1 MKLKMGNMKGKN
13 FLNIILLLGL
23 VVVAAVLIRY
33 NSNKST
39 IKDSMTGGTASNGGS
54 ASNSG
59 SKSGS
64 NTVDIIGAG
73 PGDESP
79 FMSVNGM
86 ASQTPQNS
94 CNTQPALN
102 PSDLLPNDTNS
113 EWANINPASNDLKN
127 LNLLNP
133 NQLIGIN
140 TVGSSLRNANLQVR
154 SEPAIP
160 KVNVGPW
167 NSSTIETDTFRR
179 PLEIGGCD

>member
-13 FLNIILLLGL
+13 FLNIVLLLGL
-23 VVVAAVLIRY
+23 IVVAAVLIRY

-39 IKDSMTGGTASNGGS
+39 TKDNMTTSSSTGNN
-54 ASNSG
+54 NSG
-59 SKSGS
+59 PSEVVGASQSG
-64 NTVDIIGAG
+64 D
-73 PGDESP
+73 SP

-94 CNTQPALN
+94 CNTQPSLN

-140 TVGSSLRNANLQVR
+140 TVGSSLRNANLQIR

-167 NSSTIETDTFRR
+167 NSSTIEEDTFRR

>member
-1 MKLKMGNMKGKN
+1 MGNMKGKN

-33 NSNKST
+33 NSNKT
-39 IKDSMTGGTASNGGS
+39 TTKDSMTGGNATRKTNS
-54 ASNSG
+54 APSE
-59 SKSGS
+59 
-64 NTVDIIGAG
+64 VVGATEAG
-73 PGDESP
+73 ENP
-79 FMSVNGM
+79 FMAVNGM

-140 TVGSSLRNANLQVR
+140 TVGSSLRNANLQIR

-167 NSSTIETDTFRR
+167 NSSTIESDTFRR

>member
-23 VVVAAVLIRY
+23 IVVAAVLIRY

-39 IKDSMTGGTASNGGS
+39 TKDNMT
-54 ASNSG
+54 
-59 SKSGS
+59 S
-64 NTVDIIGAG
+64 NTPNTPSGTSEVVGAS
-73 PGDESP
+73 PSRESP

-167 NSSTIETDTFRR
+167 NSSTIEEDTFRR

>member
-1 MKLKMGNMKGKN
+1 MGNMKGN
-13 FLNIILLLGL
+13 NLLNIILLLGL

-33 NSNKST
+33 NSTKSSS
-39 IKDSMTGGTASNGGS
+39 KDSMTSSSTVST
-54 ASNSG
+54 
-59 SKSGS
+59 GS
-64 NTVDIIGAG
+64 NAPAGEVMGAG
-73 PGDESP
+73 AGDSP

>member
-1 MKLKMGNMKGKN
+1 MKGKN

-33 NSNKST
+33 NSNKSST
-39 IKDSMTGGTASNGGS
+39 KDSMTG
-54 ASNSG
+54 
-59 SKSGS
+59 S
-64 NTVDIIGAG
+64 NTNVATRNTNSTPSEIVGAN
-73 PGDESP
+73 ESGENP
-79 FMSVNGM
+79 FMSVNGI

-102 PSDLLPNDTNS
+102 PSDLLPNDKNS
-113 EWANINPASNDLKN
+113 EWSNINPASNDLKN

-140 TVGSSLRNANLQVR
+140 TVGSSLRNANLQIR

-167 NSSTIETDTFRR
+167 NSSTIESDTFRR

>member
-1 MKLKMGNMKGKN
+1 MGNMKGKN

-39 IKDSMTGGTASNGGS
+39 TKDSMTGG
-54 ASNSG
+54 SNSVLTTTPG
-59 SKSGS
+59 PSEIVGASG
-64 NTVDIIGAG
+64 G
-73 PGDESP
+73 GDSP
-79 FMSVNGM
+79 FMSVNGI

-94 CNTQPALN
+94 CNTQPSLN

-140 TVGSSLRNANLQVR
+140 TVGSSLRNANLQIR

>member
-1 MKLKMGNMKGKN
+1 MANMKGKN

-23 VVVAAVLIRY
+23 VVVAAVLLRY

-39 IKDSMTGGTASNGGS
+39 TKDSMTGGNPNSNPNQN
-54 ASNSG
+54 SNSNTN
-59 SKSGS
+59 S
-64 NTVDIIGAG
+64 NSNYSTSEIVGAG
-73 PGDESP
+73 GDESS
-79 FMSVNGM
+79 FMSVNGI

-94 CNTQPALN
+94 CNTQPSLN
-102 PSDLLPNDTNS
+102 PSDLLPNDKNS

>member
-1 MKLKMGNMKGKN
+1 MKGKN

-23 VVVAAVLIRY
+23 IVVAAVLIRY
-33 NSNKST
+33 NSNKSST
-39 IKDSMTGGTASNGGS
+39 KDSMTG
-54 ASNSG
+54 
-59 SKSGS
+59 S
-64 NTVDIIGAG
+64 NTNVATRNTNSTPSEIVGAN
-73 PGDESP
+73 ESGENP
-79 FMSVNGM
+79 FMSVNGI

-102 PSDLLPNDTNS
+102 PSDLLPNDKNS

-140 TVGSSLRNANLQVR
+140 TVGSSLRNANLQIR

-167 NSSTIETDTFRR
+167 NSSTIESDTFRR

>member
-1 MKLKMGNMKGKN
+1 MKVKMGNMKGKN

-33 NSNKST
+33 NSNKSGT
-39 IKDSMTGGTASNGGS
+39 KDSMTGGNSAVASRTSSTPSTEIVGASGG
-54 ASNSG
+54 
-59 SKSGS
+59 
-64 NTVDIIGAG
+64 
-73 PGDESP
+73 GDSP
-79 FMSVNGM
+79 FMSINGI

-140 TVGSSLRNANLQVR
+140 TVGSSLRNANLQIR